1 MADGTST
8 NNYHVLTEVVGLI
21 EIDNHVTVDLIDV
34 IDVSEDGLAH
44 HVLSEDVIVD
54 VLHQSLHVIVIGRLQ
69 FLPDGVLLHLEVIV
83 IIVGVADHVSEDL
96 N

>member
-8 NNYHVLTEVVGLI
+8 NNDHVLTEVVGLI

-54 VLHQSLHVIVIGRLQ
+54 VLHQSLHVIVIGRL
-69 FLPDGVLLHLEVIV
+69 
-83 IIVGVADHVSEDL
+83 
-96 N
+96 